1 MTTQHVVSRKVY
13 FLIFGALIV
22 LTLTTVRVATVD
34 LGPMNIVVAL
44 LIAAV
49 KATLVVLFFMHLRY
63 SKPLTAL
70 VVFAAVMWL
79 AILITLTLTDFISR
93 PWIPGSKGW

>member
-1 MTTQHVVSRKVY
+1 
-13 FLIFGALIV
+13 
-22 LTLTTVRVATVD
+22 
-34 LGPMNIVVAL
+34 
-44 LIAAV
+44 
-49 KATLVVLFFMHLRY
+49 MHLRY

-79 AILITLTLTDFISR
+79 AILIGLTLTDFMSR